1 MRTGTLVNLI
11 QLVSLIILFNLIHSA
26 KMDKRIEKIE
36 TPHFFR
42 EALNLSKR
50 SAWKGK
56 LYLKQFKIT

>member
-1 MRTGTLVNLI
+1 
-11 QLVSLIILFNLIHSA
+11 
-26 KMDKRIEKIE
+26 MDKRIEKIE

-56 LYLKQFKIT
+56 FYFSNLK

>member
-1 MRTGTLVNLI
+1 
-11 QLVSLIILFNLIHSA
+11 
-26 KMDKRIEKIE
+26 MDKRIEKIE

-56 LYLKQFKIT
+56 FYLKQFKIT